1 MDEHMIDNL
10 LDKSDDEL
18 RDWLLKAISEAK
30 PDKTYQQ
37 RLEEYRNNIERDFQT
52 EWSHKHLKWLFTK
65 RRQAK
70 LRAEITRRYTAPL
83 FWIVE
88 DIIEETLVSNWQN
101 SEFFGKFVEVKSDV

>member
-1 MDEHMIDNL
+1 MIDNL

-18 RDWLLKAISEAK
+18 RDCLLKVISETK
-30 PDKTYQQ
+30 PDQTYQQ
-37 RLEEYRNNIERDFQT
+37 RLEEYHNNIERDFQA
-52 EWSHKHLKWLFTK
+52 EWSCKRFKWLFAK
-65 RRQAK
+65 RRQAN

-101 SEFFGKFVEVKSDV
+101 SEFFGKFVEVNNNASN